1 LIDEWI
7 DMSVSPRAETDA
19 RGVVRVPGDRLWGGQ
34 TNESL
39 GILSAG
45 ISA

>member
-1 LIDEWI
+1 
-7 DMSVSPRAETDA
+7 MDA
-19 RGVVRVPGDRLWGGQ
+19 LGAVRVPGDRLWGGQ

-39 GILSAG
+39 GMLSAG